1 MGERFTQIKCWAG
14 EGCGCAGMAWGSAA
28 WGTPGDIT
36 VLSLCS
42 HHLPAGLARRVSTTG
57 TEWLQDGS
65 CSGLGAAP
73 VGDAGYG
80 PAPRVEPCAA
90 SARLSLLGAERE

>member
-1 MGERFTQIKCWAG
+1 
-14 EGCGCAGMAWGSAA
+14 MAWGSTA

-65 CSGLGAAP
+65 CSGLGVAP